1 VQEAGR
7 DLEAQGRWHV
17 RLATGCAGEAPSEV
31 DSHIGPTGGDA
42 KNLCRERLRRS
53 PSGSGHKPLGE
64 LVDPGS
70 NSRCSGRP
78 SSLEWSAS
86 CAGGIRTHE
95 GPNGPQ
101 RFSRPSRF
109 GATASAQRVAR
120 FEVHVW
126 ELRTYAPVNL
136 FGVHLASTNSHT
148 AEDKRD
154 RRRFR
159 LFRFAGKTWPRA
171 SVLSRRLHPF
181 LRLKI
186 VVSPGAD
193 DCLWGAASTGSRP
206 SPSSRRMRAHVR

>member
-1 VQEAGR
+1 MARPPR
-7 DLEAQGRWHV
+7 DRIEFS
-17 RLATGCAGEAPSEV
+17 AGEAPSEV

-42 KNLCRERLRRS
+42 KNLCMERLRRS

-126 ELRTYAPVNL
+126 ELRTYAPSTS
-136 FGVHLASTNSHT
+136 LASTSRPRT
-148 AEDKRD
+148 RT
-154 RRRFR
+154 RP
-159 LFRFAGKTWPRA
+159 KT
-171 SVLSRRLHPF
+171 SGT
-181 LRLKI
+181 
-186 VVSPGAD
+186 GAD
-193 DCLWGAASTGSRP
+193 SDYSGLQGRHG
-206 SPSSRRMRAHVR
+206 RAPPCGPGVCTPFCD